1 MLKYNDS
8 MDHYDED
15 IQSFTQS
22 GRYQAMHTRNNEEIE
37 LFREQLPDH
46 MKAYFTSLLNH
57 LSDEYACLAE
67 ALTML
72 ILNELF
78 QRRKPM
84 KNRIQK
90 RQKASENQNGI
101 H

>member
-8 MDHYDED
+8 MDHYDGD

-37 LFREQLPDH
+37 LFREQLPGH
-46 MKAYFTSLLNH
+46 LKAYFTSLLNH

-67 ALTML
+67 ASYD
-72 ILNELF
+72 
-78 QRRKPM
+78 
-84 KNRIQK
+84 
-90 RQKASENQNGI
+90 AGI
-101 H
+101 ERSYSREEAYEK

>member
-15 IQSFTQS
+15 MQSFTQS

-37 LFREQLPDH
+37 LFREQLPGH
-46 MKAYFTSLLNH
+46 LKAYFTSLLNH

-67 ALTML
+67 AS
-72 ILNELF
+72 F
-78 QRRKPM
+78 D
-84 KNRIQK
+84 
-90 RQKASENQNGI
+90 AGI
-101 H
+101 ERGYSREEAYEK

>member
-37 LFREQLPDH
+37 LFREQLPGH
-46 MKAYFTSLLNH
+46 LKAYFTSLLNH
-57 LSDEYACLAE
+57 LSDEYACHAE
-67 ALTML
+67 ASYD
-72 ILNELF
+72 
-78 QRRKPM
+78 
-84 KNRIQK
+84 
-90 RQKASENQNGI
+90 AGI
-101 H
+101 ERSYSREEAYEK

>member
-37 LFREQLPDH
+37 LFLEQLPGH
-46 MKAYFTSLLNH
+46 LKAYFTSLLNH

-67 ALTML
+67 ASYD
-72 ILNELF
+72 
-78 QRRKPM
+78 
-84 KNRIQK
+84 
-90 RQKASENQNGI
+90 AGI
-101 H
+101 ERSYSREEAYEK

>member
-22 GRYQAMHTRNNEEIE
+22 GRYQDMHTRNNEEIE
-37 LFREQLPDH
+37 LFREQLPGH
-46 MKAYFTSLLNH
+46 LKAYFTSLLNH

-67 ALTML
+67 ASYD
-72 ILNELF
+72 
-78 QRRKPM
+78 
-84 KNRIQK
+84 
-90 RQKASENQNGI
+90 AGI
-101 H
+101 ERSYSREEAYEK